1 MTILCRFPLLG
12 KEWILLVIINSI
24 VGKNKLSDIDYIKKL
39 MNEKPVLIDVRG
51 MFDKDIAV
59 ENGFNYKTL

>member
-1 MTILCRFPLLG
+1 M
-12 KEWILLVIINSI
+12 IINSI